1 MIKHPCLLP
10 ISSCWQSSKERANP
24 SQACSQ
30 ELFPACI
37 TNKIVFNWNRGVS
50 SWMNAYVVQ
59 LVETLCVLPP
69 PLWLRFAMVCTSSYF
84 ALPVPSTLTHT
95 LLPPLTCC
103 LCGGCANG
111 SPRSEH
117 GGRKGVEKRA
127 PLHCG
132 IQWVSVCVCEGKEKK
147 GLECHCHASSG
158 SSCHQ
163 QY

>member
-69 PLWLRFAMVCTSSYF
+69 LLWLRFAMVCTSSYILPPSCTLHPHTHSPPTSHL
-84 ALPVPSTLTHT
+84 LPVWWVCQWLSKVRTWWEERSREE
-95 LLPPLTCC
+95 
-103 LCGGCANG
+103 G
-111 SPRSEH
+111 SPALWH
-117 GGRKGVEKRA
+117 TV
-127 PLHCG
+127 G
-132 IQWVSVCVCEGKEKK
+132 ICVCV
-147 GLECHCHASSG
+147 
-158 SSCHQ
+158 
-163 QY
+163 